1 MARKMTKAPAA
12 AWRAVLTTRSAAGG
26 DERTEYL
33 GPYWRRSD
41 AQGRIS
47 NRKRD
52 FGRSWS
58 PRVLVN
64 ARIESAQLGD
74 WEEA

>member
-1 MARKMTKAPAA
+1 MARKMTKAPSA
-12 AWRAVLTTRSAAGG
+12 AWRAVITTRSAAGG

-47 NRKRD
+47 NRKRNLD
-52 FGRSWS
+52 QTWS
-58 PRVLVN
+58 SRVLVS
-64 ARIESAQLGD
+64 AHVESAPLGD